1 MLVSSKVEL
10 VWDSSAVCQIGLV
23 AVLGV
28 LRGVV
33 GCWYVSPHL
42 LMLFGCFVGRYFVS
56 SRCWLVDLFWLKC
69 WLVSWNPQQTIFA
82 FNRSR
87 VLVTFSLKM
96 VHCLIIPA
104 LFDCMILDMLTRILN
119 YLKLNLN
126 TYKPLLNYLVGYI
139 LRSTNLN

>member
-1 MLVSSKVEL
+1 M
-10 VWDSSAVCQIGLV
+10 
-23 AVLGV
+23 
-28 LRGVV
+28 
-33 GCWYVSPHL
+33 
-42 LMLFGCFVGRYFVS
+42 
-56 SRCWLVDLFWLKC
+56 
-69 WLVSWNPQQTIFA
+69 
-82 FNRSR
+82 
-87 VLVTFSLKM
+87 TFSLKM